1 MDPDDV
7 GRHDPAPDSA
17 PDSAPE
23 SPADPVPAAAPHPAA
38 EPAPDPA
45 PPTAGRDRFGLV
57 IPMFLAA
64 LGLAAAL
71 IAWRGGVAAN
81 AAQDASRAGLD
92 AARERSASVIIN
104 EGLTARSLEGF
115 LDYERSRRRA
125 EALDAAGLTDQ
136 ALLERKQATSH
147 WFLVQPEYLDAQG
160 QLQPDRQRAAL
171 LADDATQADLDP
183 GPHFA
188 VADAEYARIRDLI
201 LAGVVVA
208 LALPFLTVAE
218 ISRGRVRLLGV
229 FTGAGFFGIGLVL
242 AAIAWL

>member
-1 MDPDDV
+1 M
-7 GRHDPAPDSA
+7 
-17 PDSAPE
+17 
-23 SPADPVPAAAPHPAA
+23 
-38 EPAPDPA
+38 
-45 PPTAGRDRFGLV
+45 L
-57 IPMFLAA
+57 LAA

-81 AAQDASRAGLD
+81 AADDASRAGLD

-104 EGLTARSLEGF
+104 EGLTARSQEGF

-125 EALDAAGLTDQ
+125 EALTAAGLSDQ

-171 LADDATQADLDP
+171 LADDATQADLDAE
-183 GPHFA
+183 PHFTT
-188 VADAEYARIRDLI
+188 ADAEYARIRDLI

-208 LALPFLTVAE
+208 LALPFLTVAQ
-218 ISRGRVRLLGV
+218 ITRGRVRLAGV
-229 FTGAGFFGIGLVL
+229 VSGGGIFAIGLAL
-242 AAIAWL
+242 AAVAWL